1 MKRIGITGGM
11 GSGKSTVTDYLLEKG
26 YHVLDADK
34 IAREIVDPESGRG
47 TLNALQEAF
56 GPEIIREDGSLDRKA
71 LSALA
76 FSDPNRKARME
87 SIMHGEII
95 RILLERAAMIQEEE
109 PDIPVFID
117 APLLFEAGV
126 DRYVSET
133 WVVDAEEEIR
143 IRRVMKRDG
152 VSREEVERRISMQMS
167 SQEKRKLATHIL
179 DNSSDKNELYR
190 QVDILLN
197 AL

>member
-133 WVVDAEEEIR
+133 WEVDAEEEIR